1 MIAWRPV
8 AVFDLA
14 LRIFPDTHD
23 SDTPSLKWQRMLTP
37 RQIILMQFKLAS
49 FNPKGFR
56 DFWLSLALFLCP
68 LPLLAQQSAPSL
80 PLLFD
85 ARERLAKPDLSTLV
99 RLRFLTSVDFP
110 PFNFMDQN
118 GKLSGFNVDIARE
131 ICAELEIA
139 DKCQIQALPFAD
151 LKDAL
156 AASQGDAVIAGVAV
170 GEELRRQ
177 FAFSRPYLMLP
188 ARFARNL
195 KTPLKGDNATS
206 LADRPVGVVKATAH
220 EAMLAAYFPKIKA
233 VPFDSKEAL
242 LAALKEGKVDA
253 AFADALQL
261 SFWVSSQASA
271 KCCALLDGS
280 YISEHFLG
288 EGMTIML
295 RQKDD
300 VLRSAF
306 DHALAALS
314 RSGRLQEIYLR
325 YFPYGLY

>member
-1 MIAWRPV
+1 
-8 AVFDLA
+8 
-14 LRIFPDTHD
+14 
-23 SDTPSLKWQRMLTP
+23 
-37 RQIILMQFKLAS
+37 
-49 FNPKGFR
+49 
-56 DFWLSLALFLCP
+56 
-68 LPLLAQQSAPSL
+68 L

-85 ARERLAKPDLSTLV
+85 SRERLAKPDLTSLV

-110 PFNFMDQN
+110 PFNFMDRN
-118 GKLSGFNVDIARE
+118 GKLSGFNVDLARE
-131 ICAELEIA
+131 ICAELEIS

-156 AASQGDAVIAGVAV
+156 AASQGDAVIAGLAV
-170 GEELRRQ
+170 GSELRRQ
-177 FAFSRPYLMLP
+177 FSFSRPYLMLP

-195 KTPLKGDNATS
+195 KAPIKGENAAS
-206 LADRPVGVVKATAH
+206 LADRSVGVVKETAH
-220 EAMLAAYFPKIKA
+220 AAMLAAYFPRVKA

-242 LAALKEGKVDA
+242 LAALKDGKVDA
-253 AFADALQL
+253 VFADSLQL
-261 SFWVSSQASA
+261 SFWVSSQASE
-271 KCCALLDGS
+271 KCCALFDGP
-280 YISEHFLG
+280 YMSEHFLG

-295 RQKDD
+295 RQKDE